1 MRLIRGG
8 RCLRIEAGTLG
19 SFSWVQ
25 GITAT
30 TLYPVKFSNVL
41 VTMAQEV
48 QVKFTASSD
57 FVDRLEELSA
67 SMKVS
72 KEGVIEAAIDILE
85 MVAAADH
92 EGKGIAFVPKES
104 NTKQVVD
111 VVFIGGPAD
120 GMRKRLEGRDS
131 SALPAQL
138 SYPLE
143 PLPPGLYPPRLYV
156 EVRFREAIYV
166 RCFRTQGMG
175 GEPVYRWR
183 GNE

>member
-1 MRLIRGG
+1 MRLIRDG
-8 RCLRIEAGTLG
+8 RCLRTEAGTLG

-30 TLYPVKFSNVL
+30 TLYPLKLSNVL

-67 SMKVS
+67 SVGVS
-72 KEGVIEAAIDILE
+72 KADVIKAAIDILE
-85 MVAAADH
+85 MVAAADR
-92 EGKGIAFVPKES
+92 EGKAITFTPKEL
-104 NTKQVVD
+104 NTKRAVD

-138 SYPLE
+138 SYSLE
-143 PLPPGLYPPRLYV
+143 PLPPCLYPPRLYV
-156 EVRFREAIYV
+156 EVRFREAVYI